1 MSWVTYNCPH
11 CGKEFKVSVNEN
23 AGASTVHAVCS
34 NCHKN
39 YSYTKEHGRIKV
51 SK

>member
-11 CGKEFKVSVNEN
+11 CGKEFKISVNDN

-34 NCHKN
+34 NCHKIIVILK
-39 YSYTKEHGRIKV
+39 SMEE
-51 SK
+51 